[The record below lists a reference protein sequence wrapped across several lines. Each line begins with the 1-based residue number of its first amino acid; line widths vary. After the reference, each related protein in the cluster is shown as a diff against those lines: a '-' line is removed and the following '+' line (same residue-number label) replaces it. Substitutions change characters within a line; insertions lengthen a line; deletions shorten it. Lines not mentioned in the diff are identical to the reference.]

1 MPSAAE
7 PVLEFQTVTKRY
19 GDVTVLDDFNFALG
33 PGEKVALIG
42 PSGSGKSTVLRI
54 AMTLEDIQ
62 AGTVRVHGG
71 ALWQDGQPANRRETH
86 RLRAH
91 LGMVFQHFHLF
102 PHLTVMD
109 NLTLAPRVTGGVAE
123 QAAQDRGRE
132 LLQRVGLADK
142 AGAWPE
148 QLSGGQK
155 QRVAIARALAM
166 QPDIML
172 FDEVTSAL
180 DPEMVGEVLD
190 VLRELGTTT
199 DMSMLL
205 VTHEMAFAR
214 QFADRVAFM
223 DGGRIVEADVPER
236 LFGNPREPR
245 TQQFLERVQGI

>member
-1 MPSAAE
+1 MPSAAD
-7 PVLEFQTVTKRY
+7 PVLEFQSVTKRY
-19 GDVTVLDDFNFALG
+19 GEVTVLEDFNFTLAA
-33 PGEKVALIG
+33 GEKVALIG

-54 AMTLEDIQ
+54 AMTLEEIQ
-62 AGTVRVHGG
+62 QGSIRVHGEYLWRDG
-71 ALWQDGQPANRRETH
+71 APVSRRDTQ
-86 RLRAH
+86 RVRAH

-102 PHLTVMD
+102 PHLSVLD
-109 NLTLAPRVTGGVAE
+109 NLTLAPRIAGRADTR
-123 QAAQDRGRE
+123 AAQDKARE

-142 AGAWPE
+142 ADAWPE

-166 QPDIML
+166 QPNIML

-190 VLRELGTTT
+190 VLRELGTST

-223 DGGRIVEADVPER
+223 DGGRIVEAGHPES
-236 LFGNPREPR
+236 LFGQPQEER
-245 TQQFLERVQGI
+245 TQQFLRRVHAT

>member
-7 PVLEFQTVTKRY
+7 PVLQFESVTKRY
-19 GDVTVLDDFNFALG
+19 GEHTVLDGFELTLG
-33 PGEKVALIG
+33 AGKKVALIG

-54 AMTLEDIQ
+54 AMTLEDVQ
-62 AGTVRVHGG
+62 GGSVRVHGDY
-71 ALWQDGQPANRRETH
+71 LWRGGKRADAAQTR

-102 PHLTVMD
+102 PHLSVLD
-109 NLTLAPRVTGGVAE
+109 NLTLAPRLTNGVE
-123 QAAQDRGRE
+123 ESAATATARD
-132 LLQRVGLADK
+132 LLARVGLADK
-142 AGAWPE
+142 ADAWPE

-190 VLRELGTTT
+190 VLRELGRTT

-205 VTHEMAFAR
+205 VTHEMDFAR
-214 QFADRVAFM
+214 QFADRVAFI
-223 DGGRIVEADVPER
+223 DGGRIVEQAPPAE
-236 LFGNPREPR
+236 LFDRPAEER
-245 TQQFLERVQGI
+245 TQQFLQRVRLR

>member
-1 MPSAAE
+1 MSAHADT
-7 PVLEFQTVTKRY
+7 VLEFQRVTKRF
-19 GDVTVLDDFNFALG
+19 GTTTVLENFDFTLRA
-33 PGEKVALIG
+33 GEKVALIG

-62 AGTVRVHGG
+62 GGSVRVHGQS
-71 ALWQDGQPANRRETH
+71 LWSNGRQADRAQIRRV
-86 RLRAH
+86 RAH

-102 PHLTVMD
+102 PHLSVLD
-109 NLTLAPRVTGGVAE
+109 NLTLAPRLVNRKGAVPARDEALT
-123 QAAQDRGRE
+123 
-132 LLQRVGLADK
+132 LLRRVGLEEK
-142 AGAWPE
+142 AGAWPD

-190 VLRELGTTT
+190 VLRELGRTTSV
-199 DMSMLL
+199 SMLL

-214 QFADRVAFM
+214 QFADRVVFM
-223 DGGRIVEADVPER
+223 DGGRVVEAGAPEQ
-236 LFGNPREPR
+236 LFGNPQEER
-245 TQQFLERVQGI
+245 TQQFLRRVHAM